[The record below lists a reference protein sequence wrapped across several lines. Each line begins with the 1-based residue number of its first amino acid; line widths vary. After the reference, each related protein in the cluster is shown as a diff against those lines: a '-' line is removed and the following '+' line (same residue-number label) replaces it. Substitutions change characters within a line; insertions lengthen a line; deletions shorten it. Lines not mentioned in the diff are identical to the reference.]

1 MYSIYLHTLQN
12 MAEHVNEIVETV
24 FQYLALMRSEG
35 PQRTLF
41 QECAVSDQTSTVCLT
56 RERLHEPQSW
66 QNYYEAQL
74 YSKITLYI

>member
-1 MYSIYLHTLQN
+1 

-24 FQYLALMRSEG
+24 FQYLALMRSKG

-56 RERLHEPQSW
+56 REVTHTIVMATLLQG
-66 QNYYEAQL
+66 N
-74 YSKITLYI
+74 ITTRHSCTAG